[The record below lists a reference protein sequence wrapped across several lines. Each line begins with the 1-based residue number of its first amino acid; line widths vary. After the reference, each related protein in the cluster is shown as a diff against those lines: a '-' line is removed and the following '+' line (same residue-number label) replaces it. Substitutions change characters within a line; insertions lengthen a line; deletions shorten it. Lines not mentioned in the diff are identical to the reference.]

1 MTLNKYVDAGA
12 VQASAHSRSTPGTA
26 ALVVRGSKNHK
37 LSSTVRQL
45 VFYFLTIQILKS
57 ETSWKKS

>member
-1 MTLNKYVDAGA
+1 MTLDKYVDAGA
-12 VQASAHSRSTPGTA
+12 LIASAHSRSTTGTA

-37 LSSTVRQL
+37 LSSTIRQL
-45 VFYFLTIQILKS
+45 VFYFLTLQILKS